1 MPKLNLTVSELSI
14 LMSLAL
20 GLWEFYFFF
29 FGGRWEGPLGWFTP
43 DRLGFNV
50 AWLAVVYISFQL
62 FSIPF
67 ALRGSKDRFI
77 GVVDGLSSIVPLGI
91 ALVVIAGK
99 PELLGTPQRWEAAF
113 LLLIISAVD
122 LFGGYTFN
130 IALSRRMMDVA
141 A

>member
-50 AWLAVVYISFQL
+50 AWLAVVYIPSSCSRSHSRCADL
-62 FSIPF
+62 KI
-67 ALRGSKDRFI
+67 GS
-77 GVVDGLSSIVPLGI
+77 
-91 ALVVIAGK
+91 
-99 PELLGTPQRWEAAF
+99 
-113 LLLIISAVD
+113 SASWT
-122 LFGGYTFN
+122 GY
-130 IALSRRMMDVA
+130 RR
-141 A
+141 

>member
-1 MPKLNLTVSELSI
+1 MQAHRWVRRSQ
-14 LMSLAL
+14 
-20 GLWEFYFFF
+20 Y
-29 FGGRWEGPLGWFTP
+29 GREGDCDQET
-43 DRLGFNV
+43 
-50 AWLAVVYISFQL
+50 
-62 FSIPF
+62 
-67 ALRGSKDRFI
+67 
-77 GVVDGLSSIVPLGI
+77 VVDGLSSIVPLGI

-99 PELLGTPQRWEAAF
+99 PELLGTPQRWEAAS